1 MPACMMLQRSL
12 RRTRRLCLRVQLF
25 SPDRRQAVA
34 SITKIDL
41 PAKSANSTNITNV
54 NVNVNDSDH
63 HIRVN
68 TEFQKQEV
76 DTPAQGHFGVIFHPI
91 RKLLSGWP
99 ASQIPDT
106 SGRRYPDCIK
116 LPTTMAEPAPA
127 SAGTAVQL
135 RPKLSELAA
144 QISANA
150 KIVEDYIE
158 AQGLPYPSFATDG
171 PSNFPIP
178 ENAETAKIHEARQ
191 ELLTASKRIYDLAT
205 GPNEYLRW
213 LVWNYND
220 VSTLHVV
227 TAFDIPN
234 IVPLDGDISYAE
246 IGKQCNVPELKIR
259 RVLRLAMTN
268 RIFYEPRHGYVAH
281 TAASKLLRDD
291 LMMRNWI
298 SYNTDDLAPASLKV
312 VEALQKWPESG
323 ETSETAFALAN
334 GGESLF
340 QFLGTRPERAKRFGT
355 AMSAFSTGQ
364 GYAVEH
370 LVNGYDWDK
379 LPKDAT
385 IVDVGGATG
394 FVSVELAK
402 THPDFKFVVEDK
414 VKAQLDLGEAQLEE
428 ALKPRFEYRVHDFFT
443 EQPVKDADV
452 YLIRWCMHNWSDK
465 YALIMLK
472 SLVPALKNGSKVII
486 NELALPEPNTSNP
499 WAERRIRT
507 LDMVMMMCL
516 NALEREEGDW
526 ERLFAEADP
535 RFRFDGVKQP
545 PGCLMNI
552 VEATFVAE

>member
-1 MPACMMLQRSL
+1 MADP
-12 RRTRRLCLRVQLF
+12 VQ
-25 SPDRRQAVA
+25 
-34 SITKIDL
+34 
-41 PAKSANSTNITNV
+41 
-54 NVNVNDSDH
+54 
-63 HIRVN
+63 
-68 TEFQKQEV
+68 
-76 DTPAQGHFGVIFHPI
+76 
-91 RKLLSGWP
+91 
-99 ASQIPDT
+99 
-106 SGRRYPDCIK
+106 
-116 LPTTMAEPAPA
+116 A
-127 SAGTAVQL
+127 SAGAAVQL

-158 AQGLPYPSFATDG
+158 ANSLEYPSFATDG
-171 PSNFPIP
+171 PSNFPVP
-178 ENAETAKIHEARQ
+178 ETAETEKIHEARQ
-191 ELLTASKRIYDLAT
+191 ALLTASKRIYDLAT

-227 TAFDIPN
+227 TTFDIPN
-234 IVPLDGDISYAE
+234 IVPVEGDISFAD
-246 IGKQCNVPELKIR
+246 IGKQCKVPELKIR
-259 RVLRLAMTN
+259 QVLRLAMTN

-281 TAASKLLRDD
+281 TAASMLLRDE
-291 LMMRNWI
+291 LMRNWI

-312 VEALQKWPESG
+312 VEALKTMPDSG
-323 ETSETAFALAN
+323 ETSDTAFALAN
-334 GGESLF
+334 SGESLF
-340 QFLGTRPERAKRFGT
+340 QFLGARPERAKRFGT

-370 LVNGYDWDK
+370 LVNGYDWGK
-379 LPKDAT
+379 LPEDAT

-402 THPDFKFVVEDK
+402 AHAGFKFVVEDK
-414 VKAQLDLGEAQLEE
+414 VKAQLDLGQSQLDD

-443 EQPVKDADV
+443 DQPVKGANV

-465 YALIMLK
+465 YALIMIK

-486 NELALPEPNTSNP
+486 NELALPEPNTMNP

-526 ERLFAEADP
+526 RRLFAEADP
-535 RFRFDGVKQP
+535 RFRFEGVKQP
-545 PGCLMNI
+545 SGCLMNI
-552 VEATFVAE
+552 VEATFVDE